1 MIWQLPISAKRL
13 PDDDRVGTTSL
24 ALKLSLTGEAVGN
37 NPAIVLY
44 LAQ

>member
-1 MIWQLPISAKRL
+1 MHLLTMSVVLVEKIIQLAFYNKSANN
-13 PDDDRVGTTSL
+13 P
-24 ALKLSLTGEAVGN
+24 N